1 MALIRQTDRRT
12 GTVYVY
18 EAEARWDPE
27 KKQSRYGRRRLVGHV
42 DPRTGEVVPNRPTRA
57 PSPGPRREF
66 YGACALLDA
75 AAGESGV
82 AAALGRALPHGSDQ
96 VLSLAHYMVCE
107 GSAPLSRFPRYAA
120 THATPHG
127 APIASQRSSELL
139 ASIGEAERDAF
150 CSALAGRHGRG
161 DRLFY
166 DTTSISSYSEALA
179 QVRWGR
185 NKDGVPLPQT
195 DLAMLVGQDSGMPL
209 HYRKVAGNIAD
220 VSTVRALIRDMEPSF
235 AGRVRLVMDRGF
247 WSAAN
252 VNAMMREHLKFLMG
266 MPTSP
271 GLSGDAVNAH
281 AGELRSW
288 KNYDPSTG
296 LYGMRV
302 AHGWDYEER
311 RPRRGDVAGARR
323 RSYVY
328 LFFDASRAAEAERE
342 LAALLRACASELS
355 AGNRVEA
362 HERHYDEYFEVV
374 RGRPVGRDAAAT
386 ARAGY
391 FALFSNEVMGP
402 FEALAAYRDKD
413 ATERRFGDVKS
424 LLDLRTPR
432 VSTEGTLAGKL
443 FVTFVALVLTAWLRR
458 RMRETG
464 LDEEYTLEG
473 LLDEVETIERHT
485 RKGHRPRVLEV
496 TGRQRDIFDRLG
508 YKLPTM
514 S

>member
-1 MALIRQTDRRT
+1 M
-12 GTVYVY
+12 
-18 EAEARWDPE
+18 
-27 KKQSRYGRRRLVGHV
+27 
-42 DPRTGEVVPNRPTRA
+42 
-57 PSPGPRREF
+57 
-66 YGACALLDA
+66 
-75 AAGESGV
+75 
-82 AAALGRALPHGSDQ
+82 
-96 VLSLAHYMVCE
+96 
-107 GSAPLSRFPRYAA
+107 
-120 THATPHG
+120 
-127 APIASQRSSELL
+127 
-139 ASIGEAERDAF
+139 
-150 CSALAGRHGRG
+150 
-161 DRLFY
+161 
-166 DTTSISSYSEALA
+166 
-179 QVRWGR
+179 
-185 NKDGVPLPQT
+185 PLPQT
-195 DLAMLVGQDSGMPL
+195 DLAMLAGQDSGMPL

-220 VSTVRALIRDMEPSF
+220 VPAAGALIRDMEPSLPD
-235 AGRVRLVMDRGF
+235 RVRLVTGRGF
-247 WSAAN
+247 WSATNAD
-252 VNAMMREHLKFLMG
+252 AMMREHLKFLMG

-271 GLSGDAVNAH
+271 GPSGDAVDAH

-311 RPRRGDVAGARR
+311 RPRRGDVVRARR
-323 RSYVY
+323 RSYAC
-328 LFFDASRAAEAERE
+328 LFFDAPGAAEAERR

-355 AGNRVEA
+355 AGRRVEA

-374 RGRPVGRDAAAT
+374 RGRPVGRDAAIAAAT

-413 ATERRFGDVKS
+413 AIEKRFGDARS